1 MSTEAAVEFAPFEVP
16 AGTAVGAAM
25 RELNLPNKGEDAIVC
40 VQDEAG
46 DLKDLSHVPDA
57 TATFLPVP
65 ANTELGR
72 SVIRHSCAHVL
83 AQAVQAEF
91 PGTKLGIG
99 PAINDGFYYDFDVA
113 QPFTPEDLKTLE
125 KRMKKIIKQ
134 GQKFVRGV
142 YASAEEA
149 AEDLKDEPYKLEL
162 IQDKGSVDP
171 DSDEATEVGAGELT
185 HYDNV
190 NPRTNEVEWHDLCR
204 GPHVPTTKYIPAFA
218 LTRSSAAYWRGDQ
231 NNAGLQRVYGTAWE
245 SKDKLDEYMTMLE
258 EAEKRD
264 HRRLGNELDL
274 FSFPDEVGSGL
285 PVFHPDGGIVRM
297 TMEQHSRERHVA
309 AGYSFVNTPH
319 VTKGDLFKKSGHL
332 DWYADGMFP
341 PMKLDGEVDADGN
354 VTKQPVDYYA
364 KPMNCPMHNLIFDSR
379 GRSYRELPL
388 RLFEFGTVYRYEKS
402 GVVHGLTRARGFT
415 QDDAH
420 IYCTE
425 DQLEEELTSV
435 LEFIISLL
443 QDYGLDDFYLE
454 LSTKDPNKYIG
465 DDEIWERSTA
475 ILESVAKKSGLE
487 LVPDPAGAAFYG
499 PKISVQ
505 ARDAIGRTWQMSTV
519 QLDFNLPE
527 RFDLTYTASDGSKKR
542 PVMIHRALFGS
553 IERFFGVLL
562 EHYAGAFPAWLA
574 PHQVVGIPVADAF
587 GDHLEGVI
595 EKLRERGIRA
605 EVDHSD
611 DRMQKKIRTHT
622 TGKVP
627 FMLLAGERDVE
638 ANAVS
643 FRFLDGSQI
652 NGVPVDEAVETISEW
667 ISAKRN
673 EQPSEETVAIGN

>member
-25 RELNLPNKGEDAIVC
+25 RELNLPNKGEDAVVC

-46 DLKDLSHVPDA
+46 ELKDLSHVPEA
-57 TATFLPVP
+57 TATFMPVP

-99 PAINDGFYYDFDVA
+99 PAIEDGFYYDFDVA
-113 QPFTPEDLKTLE
+113 EPFTPEDLKTLE

-162 IQDKGSVDP
+162 INDKGNVDP

-245 SKDKLDEYMTMLE
+245 SKEKLEEYMTMLE

-341 PMKLDGEVDADGN
+341 PMKLDGEVDEDGN
-354 VTKQPVDYYA
+354 VTKQPVDYYT

-425 DQLEEELTSV
+425 EQLEDELTSV

-465 DDEIWERSTA
+465 DDEIWERSTS
-475 ILESVAKKSGLE
+475 ILESVAKKSGME

-587 GDHLEGVI
+587 ADHLDGVI
-595 EKLRERGIRA
+595 GALRERGIRA

-622 TGKVP
+622 TSKVP

-652 NGVPVDEAVETISEW
+652 NGVPVDRAVELITDW
-667 ISAKRN
+667 ITAKRN
-673 EQPSEETVAIGN
+673 DQPSEDTVAAGN